1 MLAEPFNR
9 QIAVIMLLSRKVAP
23 CAASISLT
31 ELALDQGLAQ
41 SPRKVVGFCRAA
53 EKETDG
59 TTAGGES
66 WNKKAKARE
75 RHSPDR
81 DASFCIC
88 PHSTVRGQT
97 ASCRWRKRS
106 GKVEEGV
113 RIRTTSVRAS

>member
-1 MLAEPFNR
+1 MLAEPFDR
-9 QIAVIMLLSRKVAP
+9 RIAVIMLLSRKVAP
-23 CAASISLT
+23 CEASISLT

-41 SPRKVVGFCRAA
+41 SPRKVVGFCRSG

-66 WNKKAKARE
+66 WTKKRKPGNVTPR
-75 RHSPDR
+75 DR
-81 DASFCIC
+81 DTSFCIC

-106 GKVEEGV
+106 GKVEEAV
-113 RIRTTSVRAS
+113 RIRTTSVRAP